1 MKRPSNWPFIFY
13 MKKNKENQEFLMK
26 ILITS
31 ALIILFSSLE
41 AMFYAKD
48 INSFNNFREIN
59 GAISY
64 DQYLNYILFNLFLS
78 TINPI
83 IISLYTFLT
92 INKIEINNIY
102 KMFFGF
108 STFLSLI
115 NVIMQ
120 FRVRS
125 IFYYLVIIMHIILF
139 YFIITKERT

>member
-1 MKRPSNWPFIFY
+1 MFY
-13 MKKNKENQEFLMK
+13 MKKNKENQKFLMK
-26 ILITS
+26 ILIAS

-41 AMFYAKD
+41 AMFFAKD

-59 GAISY
+59 GVISY
-64 DQYLNYILFNLFLS
+64 DLYLNYILFNLFLS

-83 IISLYTFLT
+83 IISLYTFFT

-120 FRVRS
+120 LRVRS

>member
-1 MKRPSNWPFIFY
+1 

-41 AMFYAKD
+41 AMFFAKD
-48 INSFNNFREIN
+48 INSFNSFREIN
-59 GAISY
+59 RISSY

-115 NVIMQ
+115 NVIIQ
-120 FRVRS
+120 LRVRS
-125 IFYYLVIIMHIILF
+125 IFYYLAIIMHIILF

>member
-1 MKRPSNWPFIFY
+1 MFY
-13 MKKNKENQEFLMK
+13 MKKNKENQKFLMK
-26 ILITS
+26 ILIAS

-41 AMFYAKD
+41 AMFFAKD

-83 IISLYTFLT
+83 IISLYTFFT

-120 FRVRS
+120 LRVRS

>member
-1 MKRPSNWPFIFY
+1 
-13 MKKNKENQEFLMK
+13 MKKNKENQKFLMK

-41 AMFYAKD
+41 AMFFAKD
-48 INSFNNFREIN
+48 INSFNNFRETN
-59 GAISY
+59 GVISY

-83 IISLYTFLT
+83 IISLYTFFT

-120 FRVRS
+120 LRVRS